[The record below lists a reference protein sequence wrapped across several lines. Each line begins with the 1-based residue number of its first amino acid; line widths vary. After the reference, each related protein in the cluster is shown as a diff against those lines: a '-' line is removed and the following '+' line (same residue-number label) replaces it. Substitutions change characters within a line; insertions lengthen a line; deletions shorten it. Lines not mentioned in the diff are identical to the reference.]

1 MHFHE
6 VLHQLEPIVGPDVE
20 ISRIGHALTNAC
32 YRLETPTE
40 RYVLRLNNPLS
51 EHMGI
56 DRHRERLILE
66 SIAGKPFAPSIAE
79 ISEDW
84 LLCRWIS
91 DQPSTLFTSAEA
103 LTALIDDVH
112 ASVIPDTL
120 RPLLVTDQILHLSQH
135 QQRPFDPANQRR
147 IEQVC
152 QNYKPPSH
160 LVLCHHDW
168 HPGNL
173 LGTDDQ
179 PILIDWEY
187 AAPGDPAI
195 DLACLC
201 QGMNLDQATAEA
213 IARNCGFSDT
223 RWQQATALT
232 RLMSELWYGVRF
244 PKPLN
249 TAILNP
255 ID

>member
-6 VLHQLEPIVGPDVE
+6 VLRQLDPIVGPDVQV
-20 ISRIGHALTNAC
+20 SRIDHALTNAC

-51 EHMGI
+51 KSMGI

-66 SIAGKPFAPSIAE
+66 SIASKPFAPLTAG

-84 LLCRWIS
+84 LLSRWIPE
-91 DQPSTLFTSAEA
+91 QPSALITSTDA
-103 LTALIDDVH
+103 LTTLLDDVH
-112 ASVIPDTL
+112 AVDIPDTL
-120 RPLLVTDQILHLSQH
+120 PPLLVTDQIQHLSQH
-135 QQRPFDPANQRR
+135 QQQPLDPAELRR
-147 IEQVC
+147 IERAC
-152 QNYKPPSH
+152 QNYQPPLH

-173 LGTDDQ
+173 LGTDEQ
-179 PILIDWEY
+179 PVLIDWEY

-201 QGMNLDQATAEA
+201 HGMKLDQTTAASLARNYDLPGTRWRQA
-213 IARNCGFSDT
+213 IA
-223 RWQQATALT
+223 LT
-232 RLMSELWYGVRF
+232 QLMSELWYGVRF
-244 PKPLN
+244 PKPPN
-249 TAILNP
+249 TAILDI